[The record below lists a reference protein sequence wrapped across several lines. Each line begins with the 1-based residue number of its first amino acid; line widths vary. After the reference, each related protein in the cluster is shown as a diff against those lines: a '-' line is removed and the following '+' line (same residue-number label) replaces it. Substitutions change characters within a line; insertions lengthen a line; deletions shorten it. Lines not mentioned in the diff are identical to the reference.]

1 MIRVSHQG
9 DSAMTHH
16 PVVRALLVLGLL
28 GAAGSPLL
36 AQYKVVDPDGRV
48 TYTDRPTPSTA
59 AKVQP
64 MRATPGSD
72 AVSSLPYEL
81 RQVAERYPVTL
92 YSGDNCDACTAGRN
106 MLRQR
111 GVPFTEKTVK
121 TDADIQALKRLESSS
136 ELPVLRIGTQQ
147 LKGYT
152 DAEWRSYLDAAGYP
166 AQSKLP
172 ASYKAAEPAPLVG
185 QTTATPPARPVP
197 PPQPPAQLPPA
208 LETAPQ
214 GIRF

>member
-1 MIRVSHQG
+1 
-9 DSAMTHH
+9 MTDRTSL
-16 PVVRALLVLGLL
+16 RALLLLGLL
-28 GAAGSPLL
+28 GASAPLL

-48 TYTDRPTPSTA
+48 TYTDRPTPSST
-59 AKVQP
+59 AKVQA
-64 MRATPGSD
+64 MRGTAGGGDTSP
-72 AVSSLPYEL
+72 LPYEL

-92 YSGDNCDACTAGRN
+92 YSGDNCDACIAGRN

-111 GVPFTEKTVK
+111 GIPFTEKTVK
-121 TDADIQALKRLESSS
+121 TDADIQALRRLESSS

-166 AQSKLP
+166 AQSRLP
-172 ASYKAAEPAPLVG
+172 AGYRAADASPLVS
-185 QTTATPPARPVP
+185 QTTAEPSARPAP
-197 PPQPPAQLPPA
+197 APQPPAQLPPA
-208 LETAPQ
+208 LEAAPQ

>member
-1 MIRVSHQG
+1 
-9 DSAMTHH
+9 MTHH
-16 PVVRALLVLGLL
+16 PVVRVLLIVGLL
-28 GAAGSPLL
+28 GAGAPLL

-48 TYTDRPTPSTA
+48 TYTDRPTPSTT

-64 MRATPGSD
+64 MRATPGGE
-72 AVSSLPYEL
+72 AASLPYEL

-92 YSGDNCDACTAGRN
+92 YSAENCDACAAGRN

-111 GVPFTEKTVK
+111 GIPFTEKTVK
-121 TDADIQALKRLESSS
+121 TEADIQALQRMESSS
-136 ELPVLRIGTQQ
+136 ELPVLRIGIQQ
-147 LKGYT
+147 LKGYI

-166 AQSKLP
+166 AQSRLP
-172 ASYKAAEPAPLVG
+172 PSYRNADPAPLVG
-185 QTTATPPARPVP
+185 QTTAAPPARPAA